1 MVFQNNAPG
10 IILSFAHQ
18 SCATG
23 TLILPKDIY
32 PRKYRQIFTILFF
45 NAYLILTKKV
55 KISEY
60 RFCFYKAAP
69 RIMKKSMASKQAM
82 FLEELYDIRPEA
94 FLVEPGGLLREAVE
108 VREGFHNLTRY
119 GPCGLLVRRRDETV
133 VLLVVDLES
142 TGIDSIIISERVVKI
157 AQTTM
162 LDKSRSWNRRETLK
176 TWYGFYRLA
185 YYPIMIDHMI
195 ISIFQT
201 VLQKIRD
208 VLHT

>member
-1 MVFQNNAPG
+1 
-10 IILSFAHQ
+10 
-18 SCATG
+18 
-23 TLILPKDIY
+23 
-32 PRKYRQIFTILFF
+32 
-45 NAYLILTKKV
+45 
-55 KISEY
+55 
-60 RFCFYKAAP
+60 
-69 RIMKKSMASKQAM
+69 M
-82 FLEELYDIRPEA
+82 FLEELDDIRPEA
-94 FLVEPGGLLREAVE
+94 FLVESGGLLREAVE
-108 VREGFHNLTRY
+108 VREGFHNLPRY
-119 GPCGLLVRRRDETV
+119 GPCGLLVRGRDETV

-157 AQTTM
+157 AQATM
-162 LDKSRSWNRRETLK
+162 LDKSVSWNRRETLK

>member
-1 MVFQNNAPG
+1 
-10 IILSFAHQ
+10 
-18 SCATG
+18 
-23 TLILPKDIY
+23 
-32 PRKYRQIFTILFF
+32 
-45 NAYLILTKKV
+45 
-55 KISEY
+55 
-60 RFCFYKAAP
+60 
-69 RIMKKSMASKQAM
+69 M

-94 FLVEPGGLLREAVE
+94 FLVESGGLLREAVE
-108 VREGFHNLTRY
+108 VREGFHNLPRY
-119 GPCGLLVRRRDETV
+119 GPCGLLVRGRDETV

-157 AQTTM
+157 AQTTVFF
-162 LDKSRSWNRRETLK
+162 KSVPWNRRETLK